1 MVIPGK
7 RIPTRGKRTGSVS
20 IVTPKKLMSNVE
32 CPSQES
38 VSCVSLHF
46 DGSGFVKA
54 GAIGRQLSIV
64 HSRNRC
70 PSQRRTLDPR
80 GIGCWGACT
89 SKRNTATWLQDHRLG
104 SLHGEL
110 SRMPDLRPY
119 GLPNKPLTAFH
130 SVRAG
135 LGGPARATRTGTF
148 ARFKM
153 SRVKSPMM

>member
-1 MVIPGK
+1 MQ
-7 RIPTRGKRTGSVS
+7 VS
-20 IVTPKKLMSNVE
+20 PAYHSIS
-32 CPSQES
+32 
-38 VSCVSLHF
+38 H
-46 DGSGFVKA
+46 GSGLAKA

-80 GIGCWGACT
+80 GIGCCGACT
-89 SKRNTATWLQDHRLG
+89 PERNTAILAAVSAGWEACTTNQAGCLNYVPTRL
-104 SLHGEL
+104 L
-110 SRMPDLRPY
+110 
-119 GLPNKPLTAFH
+119 NNPLTAFQ